1 MAKKQFK
8 AESKKLLDMMINSIY
23 TNKEIFLRELISNAS
38 DAIDKLYYQSLTDKK
53 IKVKKEKLEIWVIPD
68 KEKRTITITDNG
80 IGMTK
85 DELED
90 NLGTIAK
97 SGSELFKEN
106 NDKAASIIGQFGVG
120 FYSSFMVAKKV
131 EVTSKKV
138 SEKESYIWESTGAD
152 GYSIKEVDKKDN
164 GTEIVLYLKDNTEE
178 ENYDE
183 LLEETKL
190 QNIIKKYSNY
200 IKYPIKMEL
209 TKEKDKKEV
218 ETINSMIPI
227 WKKKQTEVKDEEYN
241 DFYTDKFY
249 DYEKPLKV
257 IRSEVEGL
265 TSYQTLLFIPSHA
278 PFNYYTKEYEK
289 GLELYSKGVMIMDKC
304 PDLLPDY
311 YSFVKGLVDSEDI
324 ALNISR
330 ETMQQNH
337 QVALIAKN
345 IENKI
350 HKELLSMLTEDRE
363 NYEKFYQAFGMQLKH
378 GIYSSYGMNKDKLE
392 DLLLFYSSKED
403 KYTTLNE
410 YVERMK
416 EDQKEIYYAAGES
429 IDNIKMLPQLD
440 NILDKGYEVLYLTEY
455 LDEFVIKLLNT
466 YKEKTFVN
474 VTDKELDINTEE
486 EKKEIE
492 KINEEAKDMLT
503 TMTDSIKDKVKE
515 IKFTN
520 NLKNH
525 PVCLTSQGE
534 LSLEMEKIINSM
546 PASEEKVKADIILEI
561 NNNHKISKKLKELY
575 DNKDETE
582 LKNYTKVLYNTAR
595 LLSGLPVDNPSELT
609 DIVCDILFL
618 QVFLLPTIQ
627 ILFLLRWLLIEAQ
640 FFRHQSFE
648 LI

>member
-23 TNKEIFLRELISNAS
+23 TNKEIFLRELVSNAS
-38 DAIDKLYYQSLTDKK
+38 DAIDKLYYRSLTDKK
-53 IKVKKEKLEIWVIPD
+53 IKVKKDNLEIWIKPD

-85 DELED
+85 EELED

-106 NDKAASIIGQFGVG
+106 NEVSKDISIIGQFGVG
-120 FYSSFMVAKKV
+120 FYSSFMVSKKV
-131 EVTSKKV
+131 EVISK
-138 SEKESYIWESTGAD
+138 SIDSDESYVWTSTGVD
-152 GYSIKEVDKKDN
+152 GYSIEKSDKKDN
-164 GTEIVLYLKDNTEE
+164 GTEIILYLKDNTEE
-178 ENYDE
+178 NEYDE
-183 LLEETKL
+183 LLHEHKL
-190 QNIIKKYSNY
+190 TSIIKKYSNY

-209 TKEKDKKEV
+209 SKEEGKTEV

-227 WKKKQTEVKDEEYN
+227 WKKKQSEVKDEEYN

-330 ETMQQNH
+330 ETMQQDH
-337 QVALIAKN
+337 QVNLIAKN

-350 HKELLSMLTEDRE
+350 HKELLEMLKEDRA
-363 NYEKFYQAFGMQLKH
+363 NYEKFYEAFGMQLKH

-392 DLLLFYSSKED
+392 DLLLFYSSKDD
-403 KYTTLNE
+403 KYTTLSE

-416 EDQKEIYYAAGES
+416 EDQKEIYYASGES
-429 IDNIKMLPQLD
+429 IENIKMLPQVD
-440 NILDKGYEVLYLTEY
+440 MILDKGYEVLYLTEY
-455 LDEFVIKLLNT
+455 LDEFVIKILNT
-466 YKEKTFVN
+466 FKEKTFMN
-474 VTDKELDINTEE
+474 VTDKSLDINTEE

-492 KINEEAKDMLT
+492 KLNKDYKDMLT
-503 TMTDSIKDKVKE
+503 IMTDTLKDKVKE

-525 PVCLTSQGE
+525 PVCLTSSGE

-546 PASEEKVKADIILEI
+546 PSSEEKVKAETILEI
-561 NNNHKISKKLKELY
+561 NDNHEISKKLKKLYEDKNNEELE
-575 DNKDETE
+575 K
-582 LKNYTKVLYNTAR
+582 YTKVLYNGAR

-609 DIVCDILFL
+609 DLICDML
-618 QVFLLPTIQ
+618 
-627 ILFLLRWLLIEAQ
+627 
-640 FFRHQSFE
+640 SK
-648 LI
+648 